1 MSDDPGVAG
10 AGIQLPL
17 TGVAPAI
24 RASTLLN
31 TPAPDSESETLH
43 SGALPGCDEATAGQ
57 TRLGQ
62 AEATTAAE
70 SGSVQP
76 AGSTRIARQ
85 LSTRARVRILIEL
98 LEDPS
103 PTVWTQVRRELERLA
118 RPAES
123 QLRRACNAD
132 SPLVR
137 ARARALCLARGRR
150 AVLRRLVSFASRREI
165 SLESGLFLLAR
176 LEQPQLDVRPYLMQF
191 DALAAEVLR
200 RVESRPPTLDR
211 SLALVAYLGQEIGL
225 TGDREDF
232 HHPDNIY
239 VHRVLER
246 KRGMPLTLAAIY
258 QFVGRRAGIQSAL
271 VPLPGHVMLRVRGG
285 GKSALV
291 DVFQGGEQRTER
303 DLLHYLAEHNLPF
316 QPSWFRD
323 ADDASMFQRQVA
335 NLRNSY
341 AQRGLK
347 REARGLESVLS
358 ALERRASLLARGVRA

>member
-1 MSDDPGVAG
+1 M
-10 AGIQLPL
+10 
-17 TGVAPAI
+17 
-24 RASTLLN
+24 
-31 TPAPDSESETLH
+31 
-43 SGALPGCDEATAGQ
+43 PGCAESTADQ

-62 AEATTAAE
+62 AEDTIAAE
-70 SGSVQP
+70 SGTVRP
-76 AGSTRIARQ
+76 AASTRIARQ
-85 LSTRARVRILIEL
+85 LSTRARVRTLIEL

-118 RPAES
+118 RPADS

-137 ARARALCLARGRR
+137 ARARALLLARGRR
-150 AVLRRLVSFASRREI
+150 AVLRRLASFASRREI

-176 LEQPQLDVRPYLMQF
+176 LEQPELDVRPYLMQF

-358 ALERRASLLARGVRA
+358 VLERRASLLARGVRA